1 MPDEPVTRSSTS
13 YSVPLMADAKRTL
26 GLPETAT
33 LDSLLKHIVSGKSLE
48 LNREQWWEYGRAFY
62 EGDRA

>member
-1 MPDEPVTRSSTS
+1 MPDESVTRSSTS

-48 LNREQWWEYGRAFY
+48 LTREQWWEYGARYYKDEHA
-62 EGDRA
+62 

>member
-1 MPDEPVTRSSTS
+1 MTDEQVTRSSTS

-33 LDSLLKHIVSGKSLE
+33 LDNMLKHIVSGKSLE
-48 LNREQWWEYGRAFY
+48 LTREQWWSYGARYYKDDHA
-62 EGDRA
+62 